1 MWATWFQT
9 RPRRKHGFWRLGIR
23 DCDPPLRT
31 WGRLGFDAG
40 IKVCGACREGSDS
53 RKTIAVTFIVAN
65 DENYALAA

>member
-1 MWATWFQT
+1 MTDVISALET
-9 RPRRKHGFWRLGIR
+9 LS
-23 DCDPPLRT
+23 LRT